1 MKERGQEFLDDL
13 TRRDAMLGL
22 GGLGL
27 GTLGFG
33 AGAAARNLYGGDA
46 DNTTGPDSSTS
57 GNFGSG
63 DVGNNENDDDES
75 SGSSSSVDNSQDNN
89 GQDDNQEPDQDFNDE
104 DNTDDSGEDES
115 FGTDNPDSYSNLD
128 VETSYMLE
136 DDVEID
142 LSDLDSVYESSA
154 VVLGVQE
161 NGNLVAWNTEV
172 EDEDGYSPLWR
183 FKGENFPNRDY
194 FSIDGDHPVE
204 ELYEGLDVELDSM
217 AEEMVMTFYSS
228 DEDEGSWEDHQD
240 YKELSFEELKNGLI
254 EYSSP
259 GHAQDY
265 FLNRD
270 ETLERGEATLETEW
284 QQLLQDG
291 L

>member
-1 MKERGQEFLDDL
+1 MRERGQEFLDDL
-13 TRRDAMLGL
+13 SRRDAMLGL

-27 GTLGFG
+27 GALGFG

-46 DNTTGPDSSTS
+46 ENTTTPDSSTS

-75 SGSSSSVDNSQDNN
+75 SGSSDSVDSSQE
-89 GQDDNQEPDQDFNDE
+89 DNQESDQEFNDG
-104 DNTDDSGEDES
+104 DNTDDSGEDDS
-115 FGTDNPDSYSNLD
+115 SNTDNSDSYSNLD

-136 DDVEID
+136 NEVEID

-161 NGNLVAWNTEV
+161 NGNFVAWNTEV

-204 ELYEGLDVELDSM
+204 ELYEGLDVEVDSM

-254 EYSSP
+254 YHSSA